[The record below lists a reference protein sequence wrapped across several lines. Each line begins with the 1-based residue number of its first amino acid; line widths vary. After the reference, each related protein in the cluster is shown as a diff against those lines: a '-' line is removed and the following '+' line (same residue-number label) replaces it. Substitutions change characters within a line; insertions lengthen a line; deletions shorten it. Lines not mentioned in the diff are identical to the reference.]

1 MDDESGD
8 NPLHGDKIELKD
20 ESKGES
26 GDKPSDKEII
36 YLLHSVLYA
45 LQTAINTPSKSVLI
59 YTARKLPLFLSKFGF
74 SIDSSKSPEENI
86 KVLLGILQETG
97 YLENVEFVK
106 LDEHLYELRVK
117 KCKIAETGVHD
128 VLKPEKAFCPFAIAV
143 AAILQEVVD
152 EDVVMSESEFTEEG
166 SITKMRTYR
175 YVVV

>member
-1 MDDESGD
+1 MGDDEIR
-8 NPLHGDKIELKD
+8 PQHKPRTQE
-20 ESKGES
+20 
-26 GDKPSDKEII
+26 DKPSDREIV

-45 LQTAINTPSKSVLI
+45 LQSAINTPSKGVLI
-59 YTARKLPLFLSKFGF
+59 YAARKLPLFLGKFGF
-74 SIDSSKSPEENI
+74 SIDTSKSPEEN
-86 KVLLGILQETG
+86 VRALLDILQETG

-106 LDEHLYELRVK
+106 IDERVYELRIK

-152 EDVVMSESEFTEEG
+152 EDVVMSDSEFTEEG
-166 SITKMRTYR
+166 SITRMRTYR